1 MTMAPEAAFAVWRA
15 RVEAALDQA
24 LPSAENSPQ
33 RLHAAMRH
41 GVLNGGKRMRP
52 LLAYA
57 TGTAFGADASR
68 LDAAAV
74 AVELIHCYSLV
85 HDDLPAMD
93 DDALRRGQP
102 TVHVA
107 FDEATAI
114 LAGDAL
120 QTLAFDVLANAPQ
133 AAERRVAM
141 LAELA
146 RASGAA
152 GMCGGQAL
160 DIDATGNAG
169 AKRGQSHF
177 SVEGHHQ
184 SKSPDRKH
192 DSDPFS
198 LADLERLHAM
208 DRLFSLERM
217 HALKTGALL
226 RASVRLGAIAAG
238 ADADSRIA
246 LDRYAD
252 ALGLAFQIRD
262 DLLDIEGDA
271 ATLGKTAGKD
281 LAQDKA
287 TFPSLLGIE
296 ASRARLAQLSVL
308 MQDALAGLGVE
319 TAALAALARKVVER
333 DN

>member
-1 MTMAPEAAFAVWRA
+1 MAEPSFAGWRA
-15 RVEAALDQA
+15 RLDAALLDA
-24 LPSAENSPQ
+24 LPDPAAAPQ

-52 LLAYA
+52 LLVYA
-57 TGTAFGADASR
+57 TGTALGAANTD

-74 AVELIHCYSLV
+74 AVELVHCYSLV

-120 QTLAFDVLANAPQ
+120 QALAFDVLARGALP
-133 AAERRVAM
+133 AERRVAM

-146 RASGAA
+146 RAAGVA

-160 DIDATGNAG
+160 DIDATGTWGTTSAG
-169 AKRGQSHF
+169 DDAFR
-177 SVEGHHQ
+177 
-184 SKSPDRKH
+184 
-192 DSDPFS
+192 
-198 LADLERLHAM
+198 LADLERL
-208 DRLFSLERM
+208 

-226 RASVRLGAIAAG
+226 RCAVRLGALASG
-238 ADADSRIA
+238 ASPAQRQA
-246 LDRYAD
+246 LDTYAD
-252 ALGLAFQIRD
+252 ALGLAFQIKD

-281 LAQDKA
+281 AAQDKA
-287 TFPSLLGIE
+287 TFPALLGVA
-296 ASRARLAQLSVL
+296 ASRARLGALAAT
-308 MQDALAGLGVE
+308 MQDALAALDADTG
-319 TAALAALARKVVER
+319 ALATLARQVVER
-333 DN
+333 DR